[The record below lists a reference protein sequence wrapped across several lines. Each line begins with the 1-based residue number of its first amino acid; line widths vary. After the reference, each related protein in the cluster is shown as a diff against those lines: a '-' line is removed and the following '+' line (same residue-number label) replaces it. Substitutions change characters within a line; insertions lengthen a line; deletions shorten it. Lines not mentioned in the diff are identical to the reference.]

1 MDKFLTKENII
12 IAVAVFSMIIQSNYF
27 ATKLDLAN
35 MKLEMAA
42 IKSEL
47 QIYSDNGDKELMQS
61 LDRTYKEILQKLD
74 TMKKNGY

>member
-35 MKLEMAA
+35 LKLEMTEM
-42 IKSEL
+42 KQEL
-47 QIYSDNGDKELMQS
+47 KVYTDNCD
-61 LDRTYKEILQKLD
+61 KEILVSIEAKLQAISNKID
-74 TMKKNGY
+74 RIR